1 VRHPILALFCIFIV
15 TAATASAA
23 VTVQITVFCNGG
35 VSYDNAVTVTKSN
48 PTAWDAI
55 KASGVGYTHTDYG
68 GGFIFLRSIAGCDG
82 SWGPA
87 FYVNGE
93 ESDVGVSSY
102 YINDGDQLQFIGPN
116 RDGPTAG
123 ILYLTHVPD
132 AVAKGESFRVRV
144 MERSAYSWGG
154 YDRPSSGA
162 TVIVGS
168 KSYTTG
174 GDGYTSDITLD
185 TDAYYCI
192 AAEKSGY
199 VASYYFDWLPYVQV
213 GVGGDYICSVT
224 GEGGR
229 RPYINFDET
238 SSIVGQGFSV
248 CRCIY
253 ENPAGEFPDRSTKVY
268 QKGSGNYST
277 EKIIRQ
283 RPSKIDISE
292 STEMRYNPTTFQAKA
307 RTLNYASKY
316 EDSLVQKNYQTA
328 SQFREAYRQLD
339 YIKRE
344 TSYNNSDKINFSL
357 KSDFKGTAELH
368 ERTWDQEAVW
378 SGNRKAEPIEES
390 YETYIGSFQ
399 IIRRGIIPIL
409 NTTSEEEDCEEKC
422 NRLCLE
428 DCPDCYEYCSYNCE
442 DACKNETTD
451 EYEFLPCCSGGW
463 SSMVPGDRVG
473 YSAEGVFDC
482 SCNKNALQPV
492 GLGQKS

>member
-1 VRHPILALFCIFIV
+1 MRHPILALFCIFIV

-35 VSYDNAVTVTKSN
+35 LSYDNAVTVTKLN
-48 PTAWDAI
+48 PTALDAI
-55 KASGVGYTHTDYG
+55 KASGVGYTGYESSWGYYLT
-68 GGFIFLRSIAGCDG
+68 SIAGCGGD
-82 SWGPA
+82 WGPA
-87 FYVNGE
+87 FYVNGG
-93 ESDVGVSSY
+93 ESSEGVSDY
-102 YINDGDQLQFIGPN
+102 DLYDGDQLQFIGPN
-116 RDGPTAG
+116 GAGKIAG

-132 AVAKGESFRVRV
+132 EVAKGESFRVRA
-144 MERSAYSWGG
+144 MERSVWSYGG

-162 TVIVGS
+162 TVIVGH

-174 GDGYTSDITLD
+174 SDGFTSDITLE
-185 TDAYYCI
+185 TDAYYCV

-199 VASYYFDWLPYVQV
+199 VASYYFDGLPYIQV

-224 GEGGR
+224 GEGGG
-229 RPYINFDET
+229 RPYINFDED
-238 SSIVGQGFSV
+238 SSVVGQGFSV

-277 EKIIRQ
+277 DKIVRQ
-283 RPSKIDISE
+283 RPSKIDVSE
-292 STEMRYNPTTFQAKA
+292 STEMKYNPTTFQANA
-307 RTLNYASKY
+307 RALNYASKY
-316 EDSLVQKNYQTA
+316 EDSLVLKNYQTA

-357 KSDFKGTAELH
+357 ESDFKGIAELH
-368 ERTWDQEAVW
+368 ERTLNQEDVW

-390 YETYIGSFQ
+390 YETYIGSFR
-399 IIRRGIIPIL
+399 IVRRGVIPIL

-422 NRLCLE
+422 NRKCLE
-428 DCPDCYEYCSYNCE
+428 TCQDCYEYCSDICE
-442 DACKNETTD
+442 EACKNETAD
-451 EYEFLPCCSGGW
+451 EYEYLPCCTGGW
-463 SSMVPGDRVG
+463 SSMVDGDKVG
-473 YSAEGVFDC
+473 YSGKGVFDC

-492 GLGQKS
+492 GLGQKA